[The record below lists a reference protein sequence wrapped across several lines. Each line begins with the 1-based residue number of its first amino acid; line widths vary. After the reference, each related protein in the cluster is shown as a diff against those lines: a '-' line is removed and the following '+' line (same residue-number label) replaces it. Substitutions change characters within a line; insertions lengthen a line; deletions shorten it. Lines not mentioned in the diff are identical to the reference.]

1 MAKKAETIESMTT
14 FPKEALD
21 AFMEA
26 ATTSGKGMEKLQAEF
41 MAYAKSSGEAFS
53 AATKAIFGA
62 GSFEAAMEAQQAY
75 VKSAFETH
83 MTEMGKLTQLFS
95 ESVKA
100 SLEPFAAQARMFAGA
115 FALKAA

>member
-1 MAKKAETIESMTT
+1 MAKKAESIESMTT
-14 FPKEALD
+14 FPKEAMD

-26 ATTSGKGMEKLQAEF
+26 ATTSGKGMEKLQAEIL
-41 MAYAKSSGEAFS
+41 AYAKSSGEAFT

-62 GSFEAAMEAQQAY
+62 KSLEAAMEAQQAY

-95 ESVKA
+95 ESMKA
-100 SLEPFAAQARMFAGA
+100 AFEPIAAQAKTFAGA
-115 FALKAA
+115 FTPKAA